1 MTDLHAR
8 GGADRSGL
16 NEEAQRLRELE
27 EALSSY
33 GPAETVLK
41 PIGDFLGRSRGRL
54 VSVPP
59 TQLGGRGAAFAAGA
73 TESLA
78 PWRTPRGLGAVDN
91 SPARGPRH
99 LPTNHPLTGATGT
112 GPLSP
117 RPTGPDGPAAP
128 KRTIQDILRAAQM
141 RLLSSQLAGFDEQ
154 RDLVGELADL
164 REGGLASQEQ
174 FAEETAAGREQF
186 LAEQD
191 AARAE
196 RFEQAAV
203 EREQRKTD
211 ELLRQQTQLDDALR
225 AVDVDTGAAGE
236 RLAALGIDPG
246 DFATADMSETTA
258 MLYSQ
263 NMSAA
268 NMVNQLDGVAIAS
281 AEFAR
286 DANDQASAAALFGI
300 GEDLSFALQQVDQLR
315 QQGLMDDAMAMQ
327 AIADAERQ
335 AREATDMTLSQLD
348 VQTLQ
353 AAQAAAARQ
362 ASAAAKQR
370 KLEATAA
377 GLGIMANI
385 QQGGY
390 TPTQQDLMIL
400 SEAGLGDA
408 FLDIGTAEQDFLNDQ
423 ALELFKAEL
432 SGSGSPSG
440 PSETEM
446 LNYLKFLDETTEGGL
461 AALGIN
467 PTDLSPIYGL
477 DFGGGGTSGGD
488 SDAERVAAW
497 AAGN

>member
-1 MTDLHAR
+1 MMGWLDDLTDDIREQTEISLDALP
-8 GGADRSGL
+8 GL
-16 NEEAQRLRELE
+16 PSQDDVGNFLIDALTFGQAPPSSPPPPDPISLRP
-27 EALSSY
+27 
-33 GPAETVLK
+33 G
-41 PIGDFLGRSRGRL
+41 
-54 VSVPP
+54 
-59 TQLGGRGAAFAAGA
+59 
-73 TESLA
+73 
-78 PWRTPRGLGAVDN
+78 RTPRGLGAVDN

-141 RLLSSQLAGFDEQ
+141 RLLASQLAGFDEQ

-174 FAEETAAGREQF
+174 FAEDTAAEREQF

-191 AARAE
+191 AERAE
-196 RFEQAAV
+196 KFEQAAG

-246 DFATADMSETTA
+246 DFAAADMSETTA

-335 AREATDMTLSQLD
+335 AREATDMALSQLD

-353 AAQAAAARQ
+353 AAQAVAARQ
-362 ASAAAKQR
+362 AAAASKQR

-390 TPTQQDLMIL
+390 TPTQEDLMIL

-432 SGSGSPSG
+432 SGSSSG

-446 LNYLKFLDETTEGGL
+446 LNYLKWLDEAMVDEGGI
-461 AALGIN
+461 AAAGIN
-467 PTDLSPIYGL
+467 PMDLAPIYGL
-477 DFGGGGTSGGD
+477 DFGGGGTSGGSM